1 MSHKKNQNHNTYK
14 VYFYSTLLR
23 CLENYIQCIIQPRKN
38 GHGERKEL
46 NQADSEILKAEK
58 NYIYIC
64 ICIYTYIY
72 IGELDS
78 LVNQLYEMHAGSK
91 NIFKT
96 S

>member
-1 MSHKKNQNHNTYK
+1 MRPVKNE
-14 VYFYSTLLR
+14 R
-23 CLENYIQCIIQPRKN
+23 
-38 GHGERKEL
+38 GARKEL
-46 NQADSEILKAEK
+46 NHADGEILKATRK
-58 NYIYIC
+58 LYIYMYMH
-64 ICIYTYIY
+64 IYTYIY